1 MSLIWPSGSFVPPC
15 RLDWPNRASRGTE
28 RGQNQETDGDADATV
43 GDVKRGPGVL
53 VEVEI
58 QEVDDVAS
66 GHAVD
71 QIPKYA
77 CGKETKRNLSCHGQT
92 SFRVDPIADQE
103 KEDDNERGDSQ
114 QDKEQIIVLE
124 QPERGAGVGSVNQAE
139 EPWNDGNFSAIGD
152 VAQDK
157 VLSDLIKNEQREP

>member
-1 MSLIWPSGSFVPPC
+1 MYALSGSFVPSC
-15 RLDWPNRASRGTE
+15 RLDRPNRVSRGSE

-43 GDVKRGPGVL
+43 GDVKCGPGVL

-77 CGKETKRNLSCHGQT
+77 CGKETKRNLRCHGQT

-103 KEDDNERGDSQ
+103 KEDDDERGDSQ
-114 QDKEQIIVLE
+114 ENKEQIIVLE
-124 QPERGAGVGSVNQAE
+124 QPERGAGVRCVNQAE
-139 EPWNDGNFSAIGD
+139 EPWNDGNFSAIGN
-152 VAQDK
+152 VPQDK
-157 VLSDLIKNEQREP
+157 VFRDLIKNEEGEP